1 MRATAKYLFDLD
13 FGGGSTE
20 AKPAI
25 PLAEH
30 AAQLA
35 EAEATGYRNGMAMAE
50 AQALTDSGRLT
61 ALALER
67 LAGAF
72 ASLDQALR
80 AVEAKLEAEAVEVA
94 VAVGRKL
101 APALI
106 AQEPLAEIAALA
118 SVCFRQIVA
127 APHVVVR
134 VNDVLYAATSE
145 RLEEILRTSGFE
157 GRLVVLA
164 DPDIAAGDCRIEWAD
179 GGVTRDRAAA
189 EAAITE
195 AVNRYIAA
203 RTGAAISPDNPG
215 RSAS

>member
-13 FGGGSTE
+13 FGGGAE
-20 AKPAI
+20 AKPMMT
-25 PLAEH
+25 LAEH
-30 AAQLA
+30 QAKVA
-35 EAEATGYRNGMAMAE
+35 EAEATGYRNGIAV
-50 AQALTDSGRLT
+50 AQARATTESGTLT

-67 LAGAF
+67 LASTF
-72 ASLDQALR
+72 AGLDQALR

-94 VAVGRKL
+94 FAVGRKL

-106 AQEPLAEIAALA
+106 EKEPLAEITALV
-118 SVCFRQIVA
+118 SDCFRQIVA

-134 VNDVLYAATSE
+134 VNDTLYAAIRE
-145 RLEEILRTSGFE
+145 RLDEIVHTSGFE

-164 DPDIAAGDCRIEWAD
+164 EPDIAAGDCRIEWAD
-179 GGVTRDRAAA
+179 GGVKRDRAAT

-203 RTGAAISPDNPG
+203 RKEAAIPHNNPG

>member
-13 FGGGSTE
+13 FGGSAE
-20 AKPAI
+20 AKPAVTM
-25 PLAEH
+25 AEH
-30 AAQLA
+30 TARLA
-35 EAEATGYRNGMAMAE
+35 EAEATGYRNGFAVAE
-50 AQALTDSGRLT
+50 AQALSDSGRLS

-67 LAGAF
+67 LASAF
-72 ASLDQALR
+72 ATLDQALH

-101 APALI
+101 SSALI

-118 SVCFRQIVA
+118 SDCFRQIVA

-134 VNDVLYAATSE
+134 VNDALYAATRE
-145 RLEEILRTSGFE
+145 RLEEILRASGFE

-164 DPDIAAGDCRIEWAD
+164 EPDIAAGDCRIEWAD
-179 GGVTRDRAAA
+179 GGVTRNRAAA

-195 AVNRYIAA
+195 AVDRYIAA
-203 RTGAAISPDNPG
+203 RTGAAIPHDNPG

>member
-13 FGGGSTE
+13 FGGGAE
-20 AKPAI
+20 AKPVI
-25 PLAEH
+25 TLAEH
-30 AAQLA
+30 QAKVA
-35 EAEATGYRNGMAMAE
+35 EAEATGYRNGIAVAE

-67 LAGAF
+67 LASAF
-72 ASLDQALR
+72 AGLDQALR

-101 APALI
+101 APGLI
-106 AQEPLAEIAALA
+106 EKEPLAEITALA
-118 SVCFRQIVA
+118 SDCFRQIVA

-134 VNDVLYAATSE
+134 VNDALYAATRE
-145 RLEEILRTSGFE
+145 RLDEILRTSGFE

-164 DPDIAAGDCRIEWAD
+164 EPDIAAGDCRIEWAD
-179 GGVTRDRAAA
+179 GGVKRDRAAT
-189 EAAITE
+189 EAAIAE

-203 RTGAAISPDNPG
+203 RTEAAIPHDNPG

>member
-1 MRATAKYLFDLD
+1 MRTTAKYLFDLD
-13 FGGGSTE
+13 FGGSAE
-20 AKPAI
+20 AKPMI
-25 PLAEH
+25 TLAEH
-30 AAQLA
+30 TAKLA
-35 EAEATGYRNGMAMAE
+35 EAEATGYRNGIAVAE
-50 AQALTDSGRLT
+50 AQALADTGRLT
-61 ALALER
+61 ALAMER
-67 LAGAF
+67 MAGAF
-72 ASLDQALR
+72 GSLDQALR

-118 SVCFRQIVA
+118 GDCFRQIVA

-134 VNDVLYAATSE
+134 VNDALYAAARE
-145 RLEEILRTSGFE
+145 RLEELLRSSGFE

-164 DPDIAAGDCRIEWAD
+164 EPNIATGDCRIEWAD
-179 GGVTRDRAAA
+179 GGVIRDRAAT
-189 EAAITE
+189 EAAIAE

-203 RTGAAISPDNPG
+203 RTGAAVPQDNPG

>member
-13 FGGGSTE
+13 FGGGAE
-20 AKPAI
+20 AKPTI
-25 PLAEH
+25 TLAEH
-30 AAQLA
+30 TAKLA
-35 EAEATGYRNGMAMAE
+35 EAEATGYRNGIGVAE
-50 AQALTDSGRLT
+50 AQALADTGRLT
-61 ALALER
+61 ALAMER
-67 LAGAF
+67 LASAF

-118 SVCFRQIVA
+118 GDCFRQIVA

-134 VNDVLYAATSE
+134 VNDALYAAARD
-145 RLEEILRTSGFE
+145 RLDELLRASGFE

-164 DPDIAAGDCRIEWAD
+164 EPDIAAGDCRIEWAD
-179 GGVTRDRAAA
+179 GGVIRDRAAT
-189 EAAITE
+189 EAAIAE

-203 RTGAAISPDNPG
+203 RTGVAVSHDNPG
-215 RSAS
+215 RSAP

>member
-1 MRATAKYLFDLD
+1 MRTTAKYLFDMD
-13 FGGGSTE
+13 FGGSTD

-25 PLAEH
+25 TPAEH
-30 AAQLA
+30 TAKLA
-35 EAEATGYRNGMAMAE
+35 EAEATGYRNGIAVAE
-50 AQALTDSGRLT
+50 AQALADSGRLT
-61 ALALER
+61 ALAMER
-67 LAGAF
+67 LASSF

-118 SVCFRQIVA
+118 GDCFRQIVA

-134 VNDVLYAATSE
+134 VNDALYAAARE
-145 RLEEILRTSGFE
+145 RLEELLRSSGFE

-164 DPDIAAGDCRIEWAD
+164 EPDIAAGDCRIEWAD
-179 GGVTRDRAAA
+179 GGVIRDRAAA
-189 EAAITE
+189 EAAIAE

-203 RTGAAISPDNPG
+203 RTGAAVSPDNPG

>member
-13 FGGGSTE
+13 FSGGGDGKSML
-20 AKPAI
+20 

-30 AAQLA
+30 AAKLA
-35 EAEATGYRNGMAMAE
+35 EAEAAGYRNGVAVAE

-72 ASLDQALR
+72 SGLDQALR
-80 AVEAKLEAEAVEVA
+80 AVEAKLEVEAVQVA

-106 AQEPLAEIAALA
+106 AQQPLAEVAALA
-118 SVCFRQIVA
+118 TECFRQIVA

-134 VNDVLYAATSE
+134 VNDALYAAT
-145 RLEEILRTSGFE
+145 RDKLDEILRASGFE

-164 DPDIAAGDCRIEWAD
+164 EPDIDPGDCRIEWAD
-179 GGVTRDRAAA
+179 GGVTRDTAAT
-189 EAAITE
+189 EAAVTE
-195 AVNRYIAA
+195 AVNRYLAA
-203 RTGAAISPDNPG
+203 RMEAAIPHDHPG
-215 RSAS
+215 RSAT

>member
-1 MRATAKYLFDLD
+1 MRATAKYLFDQD
-13 FGGGSTE
+13 FGGGTE
-20 AKPAI
+20 AKPMVT
-25 PLAEH
+25 LAEH
-30 AAQLA
+30 TAKLA
-35 EAEATGYRNGMAMAE
+35 EAEATGYRNGMAVAA
-50 AQALTDSGRLT
+50 AQALADSGRLT
-61 ALALER
+61 SLAMER
-67 LAGAF
+67 LASAF
-72 ASLDQALR
+72 ASLDLALH

-118 SVCFRQIVA
+118 GDCFRQIVA

-134 VNDVLYAATSE
+134 VNDALYAAARE
-145 RLEEILRTSGFE
+145 RLEELLRSSGFE

-164 DPDIAAGDCRIEWAD
+164 EPDIAAGDCRIEWAD
-179 GGVTRDRAAA
+179 GGVIRDRAAT
-189 EAAITE
+189 EAAIAE

-203 RTGAAISPDNPG
+203 RTHAALLHDNPG

>member
-13 FGGGSTE
+13 FGGSAE
-20 AKPAI
+20 AKPMI

-30 AAQLA
+30 QARLEEVEAA
-35 EAEATGYRNGMAMAE
+35 GYRNGTAVAE
-50 AQALTDSGRLT
+50 AQALSDSGRLT

-67 LAGAF
+67 LAAAF
-72 ASLDQALR
+72 SSMDQALR
-80 AVEAKLEAEAVEVA
+80 AVETKLEAEAVEVA

-101 APALI
+101 APALM

-118 SVCFRQIVA
+118 SECFRQIVA

-134 VNDVLYAATSE
+134 VNDTLYAATRE
-145 RLEEILRTSGFE
+145 KLEDIMHASGFQ

-164 DPDIAAGDCRIEWAD
+164 EPDIAAGDCRIEWAD
-179 GGVTRDRAAA
+179 GGIKRDRAAT

-195 AVNRYIAA
+195 AINRYIAA
-203 RTGAAISPDNPG
+203 RTVSAIHHDNPG
-215 RSAS
+215 RPAS